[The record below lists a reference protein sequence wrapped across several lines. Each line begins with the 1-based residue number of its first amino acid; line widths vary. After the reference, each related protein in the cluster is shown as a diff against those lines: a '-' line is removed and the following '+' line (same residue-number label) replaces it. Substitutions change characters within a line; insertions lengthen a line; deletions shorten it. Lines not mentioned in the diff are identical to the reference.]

1 MNFEDGIRNE
11 KRAKKVITWS
21 TIYLV
26 TSWFSVLAE
35 ILNPNSDDFKIT
47 DLLYFFVVPAI
58 IISIV
63 FTWHWLRSVV
73 ISAQSIDPNGIGY
86 RQGWAFWGWVTPLA
100 CWWIPRRLVDR
111 SQKVFTSYLGEV
123 NSLQLGVWWGF
134 WVASGIVD
142 TFNFRASMAESEGAV
157 YLSILSAILLTIAFP
172 KWKFIVET
180 VSKNQRNVL
189 TKAQTESA

>member
-11 KRAKKVITWS
+11 NRAKKVITWS
-21 TIYLV
+21 AIYLV
-26 TSWFSVLAE
+26 ASWLSVLAE
-35 ILNPNSDDFKIT
+35 ILNPNSDDLKIT
-47 DLLYFFVVPAI
+47 DLLYFFAVPAI

-63 FTWHWLRSVV
+63 LTWHWLRSVV
-73 ISAQSIDPNGIGY
+73 ISAQSIDPKGIGY

-100 CWWIPRRLVDR
+100 AWWVPRTLVDR

-123 NSLQLGVWWGF
+123 NSLQVGVWWGF

-142 TFNFRASMAESEGAV
+142 TLNVGATMAESENAV

-172 KWKFIVET
+172 KWKSIVET
-180 VSKNQRNVL
+180 VSQNQRNVL
-189 TKAQTESA
+189 AKVQPESA

>member
-11 KRAKKVITWS
+11 NRAKNVITWS
-21 TIYLV
+21 AIYLV
-26 TSWFSVLAE
+26 TSWLIVLAE

-47 DLLYFFVVPAI
+47 DLLYLFAVPAI
-58 IISIV
+58 ITSII

-73 ISAQSIDPNGIGY
+73 ISAQSIDPVGIGY

-100 CWWIPRRLVDR
+100 CWWVPRRLVDR
-111 SQKVFTSYLGEV
+111 SQGVFTSYLGEV

-142 TFNFRASMAESEGAV
+142 TQSLRASIAESEGAV

-172 KWKFIVET
+172 KWKLIVET
-180 VSKNQRNVL
+180 VSKNQSNVL
-189 TKAQTESA
+189 AKVRTESA

>member
-1 MNFEDGIRNE
+1 VNFEDGIRNE

-21 TIYLV
+21 AIYLV
-26 TSWFSVLAE
+26 TSWLSILAE

-47 DLLYFFVVPAI
+47 DLLYFFVIPALT
-58 IISIV
+58 ISIV

-73 ISAQSIDPNGIGY
+73 ISAQSIDSNGIGY

-100 CWWIPRRLVDR
+100 CWWVPRRLVDR

-142 TFNFRASMAESEGAV
+142 TLNFRASMAESEGAV

-189 TKAQTESA
+189 AKVQTESA